1 MVVVSVVAVLAYV
14 LLDRLLVYR
23 ELAEKTAME
32 LTAGSLQSALNIQF
46 AHALVRGDTL
56 AVETLGRENPIRW
69 LVRPPENYA
78 GEHTAPAEGAI
89 APGNWYFDSRSRE
102 LVYLVKVADHF
113 RAESGKTQ
121 VRYRV
126 KLVTEEID
134 GKHEVSGVL
143 LQRLNDY
150 GWTLSRTRNPVRAG
164 VGFFAW
170 CESRLGR
177 AYIDERSGVYA

>member
-1 MVVVSVVAVLAYV
+1 MVVAVVAVLAYF

-56 AVETLGRENPIRW
+56 ALEALGRENPVRW
-69 LVRPPENYA
+69 LMRPPENYA
-78 GEHTAPAEGAI
+78 GEHAAPAEGAI
-89 APGNWYFDSRSRE
+89 APGNWYFDSQSRE

-134 GKHEVSGVL
+134 GKREVSAVL
-143 LQRLNDY
+143 LERLDDY
-150 GWTLSRTRNPVRAG
+150 NWTLSQPGNQVR
-164 VGFFAW
+164 VGAEIFAW
-170 CESRLGR
+170 CELRLGR
-177 AYIDERSGVYA
+177 GYIDERSGVYA